1 MGQCFSSGKE
11 DAQAGENSGAKLL
24 KLASLN
30 LQDAGSQIEVAS
42 GGKTALELTAA
53 KARTATTT
61 FEESIAHAEEAIAGD
76 MAATKKDGLSSL
88 AADAATAASDGARR
102 LEKTV
107 PSGRNL
113 AKVTSNVSEA
123 EKALGSI
130 ALNEVYDD
138 GADSKEIVGAS
149 DKVNSA
155 LKALDEEISAVDG
168 ELAEELKE
176 VKLNME
182 EAAINLE
189 KRNSF
194 E

>member
-1 MGQCFSSGKE
+1 MQ
-11 DAQAGENSGAKLL
+11 LL
-24 KLASLN
+24 
-30 LQDAGSQIEVAS
+30 Q
-42 GGKTALELTAA
+42 
-53 KARTATTT
+53 
-61 FEESIAHAEEAIAGD
+61 
-76 MAATKKDGLSSL
+76 
-88 AADAATAASDGARR
+88 R
-102 LEKTV
+102 LMEHVVLKKTV

>member
-1 MGQCFSSGKE
+1 
-11 DAQAGENSGAKLL
+11 
-24 KLASLN
+24 
-30 LQDAGSQIEVAS
+30 
-42 GGKTALELTAA
+42 
-53 KARTATTT
+53 
-61 FEESIAHAEEAIAGD
+61 